1 MLSARIQQW
10 HSAVSVFCVV
20 HIVCQAL
27 FVNACYNCSRS
38 MSMHSTA
45 RVRTSVCVVCM
56 WTSMHNC
63 ALCCSSPMCVSVSVC
78 GECHGVL
85 CNIRF
90 RGCFHSSVR
99 PWGVVCSEACVA
111 CDGGI
116 AQW

>member
-1 MLSARIQQW
+1 MFEQVYVLYACGRRCIIV
-10 HSAVSVFCVV
+10 HCVV
-20 HIVCQAL
+20 RH
-27 FVNACYNCSRS
+27 R
-38 MSMHSTA
+38 
-45 RVRTSVCVVCM
+45 
-56 WTSMHNC
+56 
-63 ALCCSSPMCVSVSVC
+63 CVSVSVC